1 MLDILVDEGI
11 NHSAL
16 PEDAKI
22 RQAVAIACAQAGVS
36 CMVILCLRI
45 ANDDVVRALN
55 KQWRHEDRVTDVLS
69 FPMQVGPDFD
79 FGESLGDIVVAWP
92 LVQKEAIRLN
102 LDARH
107 HVLHLVMH
115 GVLHLLGRDH
125 AEETE
130 AKRMQAMESRAMAQL
145 GLHDPYV

>member
-16 PEDAKI
+16 PEDARI

-55 KQWRHEDRVTDVLS
+55 KQWRHEDHVTDVLS

>member
-16 PEDAKI
+16 PEDARI
-22 RQAVAIACAQAGVS
+22 RQAVAVACAQAGVS